1 MWEQAE
7 LSLYEELWDAA
18 RTLTESEAKPL
29 AKIYKDKEVEGTFI
43 HFLKDH
49 HRCVCRLAFS
59 RSKKIYFR
67 KPLTL
72 DEGKS
77 IYSHQWGEIL
87 FHLNKIVSR
96 ARFLGRLILN
106 KVFLI
111 NIYDIP
117 LFQLDG
123 ELRNQEVAG
132 AVHHA
137 GGRPGALRGGGE
149 VHGAGDG

>member
-1 MWEQAE
+1 MRSQKNGSQSSIDARAWITVLPYSAEPVVWDQAE

-49 HRCVCRLAFS
+49 HRYACVVLECPGLR
-59 RSKKIYFR
+59 IIFR

-96 ARFLGRLILN
+96 ARFPFNSTL
-106 KVFLI
+106 V
-111 NIYDIP
+111 
-117 LFQLDG
+117 Q
-123 ELRNQEVAG
+123 
-132 AVHHA
+132 H
-137 GGRPGALRGGGE
+137 
-149 VHGAGDG
+149 

>member
-1 MWEQAE
+1 MGKKSETCNDRGNCIQKSYSAEPVVWDQAE

-49 HRCVCRLAFS
+49 HRCVMSRLGNVL
-59 RSKKIYFR
+59 RIVFR

-96 ARFLGRLILN
+96 ARFR
-106 KVFLI
+106 
-111 NIYDIP
+111 
-117 LFQLDG
+117 
-123 ELRNQEVAG
+123 
-132 AVHHA
+132 
-137 GGRPGALRGGGE
+137 
-149 VHGAGDG
+149 